1 MRRKSGKTLWAK
13 KHSQGQRNEL
23 LRLMAFWHLGS
34 GKAGLLKAACPPS
47 AVTTEGDGLTD
58 TKLHFSVLGYPSNPT
73 QFSLGS
79 VSDFM
84 FSWAKL
90 VSSTICRTLTHVT
103 TERTSSKRLTQM
115 QTKNKYLHHWCHTVT
130 NNILSLRTCIQN
142 NTHTPMPGV
151 TDRILT
157 MCHFLLKSLRYQ
169 SCIFWLQLG

>member
-90 VSSTICRTLTHVT
+90 ASSTICQTLTHVT

-115 QTKNKYLHHWCHTVT
+115 QTKI
-130 NNILSLRTCIQN
+130 NISITGAIQLPTTSSAWEHAYRITP
-142 NTHTPMPGV
+142 THLCLGWQIEFSPCV
-151 TDRILT
+151 I
-157 MCHFLLKSLRYQ
+157 S
-169 SCIFWLQLG
+169 FWNPWDISHVFSGFN